1 MRRKEKVFDG
11 LIFKHILILL
21 MLLVLI
27 DFTSTII
34 CASNSMK
41 VTSEN
46 MLEASK
52 RELEDYLKT
61 NTFLL
66 KALSQDDRFSN
77 SEISLIEKGKLLRPY
92 QKEYNLFMIG
102 ITDTEGNV
110 SSTYREK
117 VGSIKNK
124 VGFKKAIK
132 TKQVVVSDIETSNVT
147 GDKVFIIYMPIVK
160 NNEVT
165 GTIFA
170 SFYFQ
175 NVNKIVSRS
184 NFEDSIKFLMI
195 DKDYTLI
202 SKSNKNSINNKSNT
216 LSLEGNIIGST
227 KDEIL
232 KNINEKQKSSFLYWN
247 NWRLYNVK
255 YTNIKDTNWTLISK
269 CDIFENFKSLII
281 NFIIKLYFYILIFM
295 ILWKLSNAKLIDQ
308 LKKLAYYDSLSGIK
322 NKEKFR
328 KDSIYILKNYYR
340 DDFYLVQ
347 LDVNKFKYI
356 NEMFGYSEG
365 NKILIHIAH
374 VLNNNMNKFEL
385 CARMDNDHF
394 ILLVFCSTE
403 DELLSRLSKINN
415 EICNLSTNNSSK
427 YKIVISSGIY
437 KITEKDDAQK
447 IDLLI
452 DRANIAAKTKK
463 EKYEHSYSFFN
474 EETRNRLYNEKRLED
489 NMNKALEKD
498 EFIVYYQ
505 PKYSLN
511 DGNEIEGAEAL
522 IRWDSPEMGFIS
534 PIDFIPLFEK
544 NGFIVNVDMFVFE
557 EVCKTINKWINEGY
571 TPVPISVNMSRVHLY
586 RDNFIENITDL
597 INKYNISPKFIEL
610 ELTESVVFDNLD
622 ILINIMKK
630 LKEIGFIISMDDF
643 GSGYSSLNLLKDLPF
658 DVLKLDR
665 GFLIE
670 TTDTKRG
677 KIIISKIVEMA
688 KAINIKVICEGVETY
703 EQVEFLK
710 EIGCDKVQGYLFAK
724 PMVLDEFEKRLNFKF
739 NSNQ

>member
-1 MRRKEKVFDG
+1 MKRKEKVFDG
-11 LIFKHILILL
+11 LVFKHILILL

-27 DFTSTII
+27 DLTSTII
-34 CASNSMK
+34 YASNSIE
-41 VTSEN
+41 VTSRN
-46 MLEASK
+46 MTVASK
-52 RELEDYLKT
+52 RELEDYLKV
-61 NTFLL
+61 NTSLL
-66 KALSQDDRFSN
+66 KALSQEERFST
-77 SEISLIEKGKLLRPY
+77 SETSLIEKGKLLRPY

-102 ITDTEGNV
+102 ITDKKGNT

-117 VGSIKNK
+117 VGSIKDK
-124 VGFKKAIK
+124 PSFEKAIK
-132 TKQVVVSDIETSNVT
+132 TKQVVVSDIEISNVT
-147 GDKVFIIYMPIVK
+147 GDKVFIIYVPIIK
-160 NNEVT
+160 NNEVI

-175 NVNKIVSRS
+175 DVNKIINRS
-184 NFEDSIKFLMI
+184 NFDDSIKFLMI
-195 DKDYTLI
+195 DKDYTII
-202 SKSNKNSINNKSNT
+202 SHPNKKYVNDKRKMFT
-216 LSLEGNIIGST
+216 LEGNIIGTT
-227 KDEIL
+227 KNKIL
-232 KNINEKQKSSFLYWN
+232 KNIDEKQQSNFLSWY
-247 NWRLYNVK
+247 NWRLYDVR
-255 YTNIKDTNWTLISK
+255 YANIKGTNWTLVSK
-269 CDIFENFKSLII
+269 CNIFKHFKSLII
-281 NFIIKLYFYILIFM
+281 NFIIKLYFYIVIFM
-295 ILWKLSNAKLIDQ
+295 ILWKLSNAKLIEQ

-328 KDSIYILKNYYR
+328 KDSMYILKNYYK

-356 NEMFGYSEG
+356 NEMFGYAEG
-365 NKILIHIAH
+365 NEILMHIAH
-374 VLNNNMNKFEL
+374 VLNNNMSKYEI

-394 ILLVFCSTE
+394 ILLISCSTE
-403 DELLSRLSKINN
+403 DELLDRLSKINN
-415 EICNLSTNNSSK
+415 EICNLSTINSSK

-437 KITEKDDAQK
+437 KITKKDDIQK

-463 EKYEHSYSFFN
+463 DKYEHSYSFFN
-474 EETRNRLYNEKRLED
+474 EETRNRLYKEKRLED
-489 NMNKALEKD
+489 NMNKALEKG

-522 IRWDSPEMGFIS
+522 IRWNSPEMGFIS

-544 NGFIVNVDMFVFE
+544 NGFIVNIDMFVFE
-557 EVCKTINKWINEGY
+557 EVCKTLNKWINKGY

-586 RDNFIENITDL
+586 RNNFIENITDL
-597 INKYNISPKFIEL
+597 INKYDISPEFIEL
-610 ELTESVVFDNLD
+610 ELTESIVFDNLN

-630 LKEIGFIISMDDF
+630 IKEIGFLISMDDF

-665 GFLIE
+665 VFLIE

-710 EIGCDKVQGYLFAK
+710 EIGCDKAQGYLFAK
-724 PMVLDEFEKRLNFKF
+724 PMVLDEFENNLNFKF
-739 NSNQ
+739 N

>member
-1 MRRKEKVFDG
+1 MKKREKVFDG
-11 LIFKHILILL
+11 LVFKHILILL
-21 MLLVLI
+21 ILLVLI
-27 DFTSTII
+27 DLTSTII
-34 CASNSMK
+34 YASNSMEI
-41 VTSEN
+41 TSRN
-46 MLEASK
+46 MIEASK
-52 RELEDYLKT
+52 RELENYLEV
-61 NTFLL
+61 NISLL

-77 SEISLIEKGKLLRPY
+77 SETSLIEKGKLLRPY
-92 QKEYNLFMIG
+92 QKEHNLFMIG
-102 ITDTEGNV
+102 ITDTKGNT

-117 VGSIKNK
+117 VGSIKDK
-124 VGFKKAIK
+124 PSFEKTIK
-132 TKQVVVSDIETSNVT
+132 TKQVVVSDIEVSNVT
-147 GDKVFIIYMPIVK
+147 GDKVFIIYVPIIK
-160 NNEVT
+160 NNEMI

-175 NVNKIVSRS
+175 DVNNLISRS
-184 NFEDSIKFLMI
+184 SFDDSIKFLMI
-195 DKDYTLI
+195 DKDYTII
-202 SKSNKNSINNKSNT
+202 SHPNKKYVNDKSKMLT
-216 LSLEGNIIGST
+216 LEGNIIGTT
-227 KDEIL
+227 KNEIF
-232 KNINEKQKSSFLYWN
+232 KSINEKHQGNFFSWD

-255 YTNIKDTNWTLISK
+255 YTNIKWTNWTLVSK
-269 CDIFENFKSLII
+269 CNIFKNFKSLIV
-281 NFIIKLYFYILIFM
+281 NFIIKLYFYIVIFM
-295 ILWKLSNAKLIDQ
+295 ILWKLSNAKLIEQ

-328 KDSIYILKNYYR
+328 KDSMYILKNYYQ

-356 NEMFGYSEG
+356 NEMFGYAEG
-365 NKILIHIAH
+365 NKILIHIAQ
-374 VLNNNMNKFEL
+374 VLNNNMSKYEI

-394 ILLVFCSTE
+394 ILLIACSTE
-403 DELLSRLSKINN
+403 DELLDRLSKINN
-415 EICNLSTNNSSK
+415 EICNLSTINSSK
-427 YKIVISSGIY
+427 YKIVMSSGIY
-437 KITEKDDAQK
+437 KITKKDDIK
-447 IDLLI
+447 KLDLLI
-452 DRANIAAKTKK
+452 DRANIAAKSKK

-474 EETRNRLYNEKRLED
+474 EDTRNRLYKEKRLED
-489 NMNKALEKD
+489 NMNKALEKG

-511 DGNEIEGAEAL
+511 DENKIEGAEAL
-522 IRWDSPEMGFIS
+522 IRWNSPELGFIS
-534 PIDFIPLFEK
+534 PVDFVPLSEK
-544 NGFIVNVDMFVFE
+544 NGFIVNIDMFVFE
-557 EVCKTINKWINEGY
+557 EVCKTLNKWINKGY

-597 INKYNISPKFIEL
+597 INKYNISPEFIEL
-610 ELTESVVFDNLD
+610 ELTESVVFDNLN

-630 LKEIGFIISMDDF
+630 IKEIGFLISMDDF
-643 GSGYSSLNLLKDLPF
+643 GSGYSSLNLLKDLSF

-724 PMVLDEFEKRLNFKF
+724 PMVLDEFESRLNFKF
-739 NSNQ
+739 D